1 MPKTYPMTKCGALY
15 AQKILCPFKPKFTAR
30 SYFLQ
35 YNGGRGAEGGGGG
48 ARGGRGDSVLR
59 SEKI

>member
-1 MPKTYPMTKCGALY
+1 MPKKYPMMKCGALY

-35 YNGGRGAEGGGGG
+35 YKGGRGAEGGGGG
-48 ARGGRGDSVLR
+48 ARGGGGIQS
-59 SEKI
+59 